1 MRLTIRRKLMG
12 TLVIVGLLPLTL
24 SLLVILGLGTR
35 MRLKTIH
42 RTYHDVAYSCA
53 QAISLRLNTEVRRLN
68 FLAHLPSVIGYA
80 QKQNALHSRAAIYQS
95 LRIPPPTRRATRPRT
110 GAPARPV
117 NIHSILHNSIAS
129 YMRLISHGKPLQA
142 HLLMT
147 DRYGD
152 LIAADVKPRHFFQ
165 ADQSWWRK
173 AFRDGQPREWVS
185 TVVKDPQT
193 GGEAVVIV
201 LPIRTARSHT
211 WVGFVKETFGI
222 LPILRR
228 LRKHIFLRQTTG
240 QLFDRRA
247 GRTVLLTG
255 NITQAAAAQRR
266 FQQEPASDRGDW
278 LTDLFAG
285 TIIGSAP
292 VKFTAL
298 RHGAAIPIRLPS
310 WSVII
315 SQPTFLALQ
324 PIFRQGR
331 MIGIAGVLMI
341 VGLFIL
347 GYIISQRE
355 IVDPIHSLQ
364 QATAAVGRG
373 QLNVRL
379 LSGETVDPTFRHD
392 ELGDLAHDF
401 ERMAQRLQ
409 YSRNKLEQGNQ
420 TKKRFIDLAAHEL
433 RTPVTRII
441 SAMGLLR
448 RQLSRL
454 GVLRATEAGAAE
466 NSDPTANIRL
476 HLDVISTAAARLEKI
491 INDLCKLVETDRFST
506 QLHRRRFDI
515 RELIRNVCE
524 ENRGFLAVRRQQ
536 LELDIPETLP
546 SFDGD
551 PDKISDILTNVL
563 SNASRFS
570 PDGATI
576 KVAVRMVIGGMLEII
591 VQDFGSGI
599 SPQVME
605 ELFEPFHTGDEILRH
620 HSGDVQQGGSG
631 LGLGLAIVRRF
642 VDMHD
647 GALRVDPSPQGT
659 RVQILLPLSEEAPL
673 PPGAKDPAA
682 GAAKT
687 PSPQNFSHNHGGS

>member
-24 SLLVILGLGTR
+24 GLLVILGLGTR

-42 RTYHDVAYSCA
+42 HTYHDVAYSCA
-53 QAISLRLNTEVRRLN
+53 QAISLRLNTEIRRLD
-68 FLAHLPSVIGYA
+68 FLVHLPSVIRYA
-80 QKQNALHSRAAIYQS
+80 RKQNALHLRVTTHESLPMPLRTRPTAPSGTAIK
-95 LRIPPPTRRATRPRT
+95 TRRAYL
-110 GAPARPV
+110 
-117 NIHSILHNSIAS
+117 HSILHNSIAS
-129 YMRLISHGKPLQA
+129 YMRLISHGKPFHA
-142 HLLMT
+142 HLLAT
-147 DRYGD
+147 NRRGN
-152 LIAADVKPRHFFQ
+152 LIAADIKPRHFFQ
-165 ADQSWWRK
+165 ADQFWWHK
-173 AFRDGQPREWVS
+173 ALNNGQPRGWIS
-185 TVVKDPQT
+185 SVVKDPQT

-201 LPIRTARSHT
+201 LPIRTIRSNT

-228 LRKHIFLRQTTG
+228 LRKHVFLRQTTG

-255 NITQAAAAQRR
+255 KITQAAAAQQR
-266 FQQEPASDRGDW
+266 FEQEPASDRGDW

-292 VKFTAL
+292 VKFAAL
-298 RHGAAIPIRLPS
+298 HHRIAIPIRLPS

-347 GYIISQRE
+347 GYVISQRE

-364 QATAAVGRG
+364 QATAAIGRG

-379 LSGETVDPTFRHD
+379 LSGEVVDPTFRHD

-448 RQLSRL
+448 RQLNRA
-454 GVLRATEAGAAE
+454 GVLRPTEAGVE
-466 NSDPTANIRL
+466 NSDPTANIQL

-515 RELIRNVCE
+515 RGLIRNVCD

-546 SFDGD
+546 PFDGD
-551 PDKISDILTNVL
+551 SDKISDILTNVL

-576 KVAVRMVIGGMLEII
+576 KAAVRVVIGGMLEII
-591 VQDFGSGI
+591 VQDYGSGI

-620 HSGDVQQGGSG
+620 HSGDVKQGGSG

-647 GALRVDPSPQGT
+647 GTLRVDPSPQGT
-659 RVQILLPLSEEAPL
+659 RVQILLPLSEEAPS
-673 PPGAKDPAA
+673 PPGATALAA
-682 GAAKT
+682 DAGKT
-687 PSPQNFSHNHGGS
+687 PSPQNISHDNGGS